1 MELWVI
7 GVALSLTATLFGT
20 LGKVFLK
27 LAHSSAQGYSVQLAA
42 TLCVFV
48 LNPVFD
54 ALSYAYAAQVSLVCM
69 WLAVRACIYLHES
82 LKVLPY

>member
-27 LAHSSAQGYSVQLAA
+27 LAHSSTQGYSVQLAA

-54 ALSYAYAAQVSLVCM
+54 ALSYAYAAQVSWVCV
-69 WLAVRACIYLHES
+69 WLAVRAFICMGR
-82 LKVLPY
+82 

>member
-1 MELWVI
+1 MVESDSQSLWVV

-27 LAHSSAQGYSVQLAA
+27 LAHSAVRGRSVQLAA

-54 ALSYAYAAQVSLVCM
+54 ALSYAYAAQVRVFIWRVGCGVAGD
-69 WLAVRACIYLHES
+69 WRN
-82 LKVLPY
+82 

>member
-27 LAHSSAQGYSVQLAA
+27 LAHSSTQGYSVQLAA

-54 ALSYAYAAQVSLVCM
+54 ALSYAYAAQVSCVAGCACM
-69 WLAVRACIYLHES
+69 RACVY
-82 LKVLPY
+82 PYVMDC

>member
-1 MELWVI
+1 MVATDDLWVI

-27 LAHSSAQGYSVQLAA
+27 LAHSSTQGYSVQIAA
-42 TLCVFV
+42 TVCVFV

-54 ALSYAYAAQVSLVCM
+54 ALSYAYAAQVRPPPHCPDV
-69 WLAVRACIYLHES
+69 
-82 LKVLPY
+82 VLLN